1 MEILLIVVVVAVGL
15 VAAGF
20 AWHLERKRTA
30 ELSALASRLG
40 LSFDPDRD
48 PTADERFV
56 RFVMFQRG
64 RSRSAWNIMRGRL
77 RIGDRDVQVELGDFR
92 YTVTSGSGKNRKSRT
107 YKFSYLVAANPLG
120 QCPETIIRRE
130 GLFDRV
136 KGILGFDDI
145 DFESEEFSRRFHVS
159 SDDKRFAYDLI
170 DQAMMEYI
178 LRSPPPAVELDDQW
192 ICISDGRSRW
202 DAGEFERMIGWLGGM
217 MDRWPGHLERRMS
230 AGDSEDPFS

>member
-1 MEILLIVVVVAVGL
+1 MEIILIVVV
-15 VAAGF
+15 AAIVLAAAAF

-40 LSFDPDRD
+40 LSFDRDRD

-77 RIGDRDVQVELGDFR
+77 RIADRDVQVELGDFR
-92 YTVTSGSGKNRKSRT
+92 YTVSRGGGKNRRSET
-107 YKFSYLVAANPLG
+107 YKFSYLVAINPIG
-120 QCPETIIRRE
+120 HCPETIIRQE

-170 DQAMMEYI
+170 DQRMMEYI
-178 LRSPPPAVELDDQW
+178 LADPPPAVEFDGRQ
-192 ICISDGRSRW
+192 ICICDGKRRW
-202 DAGEFERMIGWLGGM
+202 DTNDFERALGWLGGILE
-217 MDRWPGHLERRMS
+217 RWPSHLAKSLADRE
-230 AGDSEDPFS
+230 AGDVRS